1 MPLSVFSKA
10 PEPLITPLII
20 LAGALNAVE
29 AIQKGCEL
37 YNEYKGV
44 VLQAKETF
52 DEAKEQVEEVLGLW
66 EFIKSKLFGAEPAE
80 IKPDKHR
87 IEETQQKV
95 TQTVTKRAV
104 QQVPLSEQDIKA
116 ELVKNLKVF
125 FKAMIAINKR
135 IAEQQLRIDTQ
146 YIEPDELLDVSLDL
160 VIAKKEMEKAQK
172 EIREVMIYQ
181 SPPELGALYTDVIEM
196 FGIVQEKQEVTH
208 LRALKHRKEE
218 VLRKHRLI
226 NKIRQRI
233 AWVVVMALIV
243 METWGL
249 TIAILLARQPT

>member
-1 MPLSVFSKA
+1 MPL
-10 PEPLITPLII
+10 LI
-20 LAGALNAVE
+20 LAGALKAVE
-29 AIQKGCEL
+29 AIQQGCEL
-37 YNEYKGV
+37 YKEYKGV
-44 VLQAKETF
+44 VLKAKETF
-52 DEAKEQVEEVLGLW
+52 DEAKEHVEEVVGLW
-66 EFIKSKLFGAEPAE
+66 EFVKSKLFPSP
-80 IKPDKHR
+80 KPPKPVVPD
-87 IEETQQKV
+87 TTAQKV

-104 QQVPLSEQDIKA
+104 VPEPRGEQDIKA

-181 SPPELGALYTDVIEM
+181 SPPELGALYSDVIEM
-196 FGIVQEKQEVTH
+196 FGIVQEKQEITH
-208 LRALKHRKEE
+208 LRALKQRKEE
-218 VLRKHRLI
+218 VLKKHRLI
-226 NKIRQRI
+226 SKIRQRI
-233 AWVVVMALIV
+233 AWVIVMALIV

>member
-1 MPLSVFSKA
+1 MPL
-10 PEPLITPLII
+10 LI
-20 LAGALNAVE
+20 LAGALKAVE
-29 AIQKGCEL
+29 AIQQGCDL
-37 YNEYKGV
+37 YKEYKGT
-44 VLQAKETF
+44 VLKAKKTF
-52 DEAKEQVEEVLGLW
+52 DEVKGIAVEVSDVGTGIW
-66 EFIKSKLFGAEPAE
+66 DFIKSKLFPSEEPPKVEVIPA
-80 IKPDKHR
+80 KPAVNKEPNLR
-87 IEETQQKV
+87 IADEH
-95 TQTVTKRAV
+95 
-104 QQVPLSEQDIKA
+104 SEQNIKA

-196 FGIVQEKQEVTH
+196 FGIVQEKQEITH
-208 LRALKHRKEE
+208 LRALKQRKEE
-218 VLRKHRLI
+218 VLKKQRLI
-226 NKIRQRI
+226 NKVRQRI